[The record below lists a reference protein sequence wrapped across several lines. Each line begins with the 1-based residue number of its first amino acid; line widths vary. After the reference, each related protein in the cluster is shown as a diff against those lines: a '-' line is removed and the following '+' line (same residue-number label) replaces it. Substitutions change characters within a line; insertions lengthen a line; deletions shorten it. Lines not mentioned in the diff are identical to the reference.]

1 MSRQTGTRNDQ
12 VHRRHNVNRRIGA
25 LLFQALG
32 WALLAGSVS
41 AQDFPTKPVSIV
53 VPFPPGGA
61 AANIPT
67 IVAEKVSRDIGSRI
81 IIEHKPGAGSL
92 IGTLDVKR
100 GPKDGYRM
108 LMLASTLAA
117 TLAVRDDP
125 GVTIDDFVPVVRLAK
140 DYFVIVAGPA
150 LKAKNLSSMRE
161 VIEYA
166 KKNPGVLNVGS
177 TGAGTTLHLGLEQI
191 GSELG
196 IKTTRVDYQGMAP
209 IYTDLMGG
217 RVEIMVD
224 VLGNAMRYHGSN
236 EVRIIA
242 VAAPNRVESHSGIP
256 TLKEMGM
263 NDGVLEAWWG
273 LAVPAGTPPNRIA
286 FLEKAFL
293 AAGDDKETR
302 DKVSATGTIPT
313 FEPGAVMQ
321 RVLERDYKMW
331 SKVVKDHGITAK

>member
-1 MSRQTGTRNDQ
+1 
-12 VHRRHNVNRRIGA
+12 VNRGISVFLFGA
-25 LLFQALG
+25 LA
-32 WALLAGSVS
+32 WAFLAASAG
-41 AQDFPTKPVSIV
+41 AQDFPTKPISIV

-117 TLAVRDDP
+117 TLALREDP

-140 DYFVIVAGPA
+140 DYFVVVAGPA
-150 LKAKNLSSMRE
+150 LKAKNLSTMKD

-191 GSELG
+191 ASELG
-196 IKTTRVDYQGMAP
+196 IKVTRIDYQGMAP

-236 EVRIIA
+236 DVHIIA
-242 VAAPNRVESHSGIP
+242 VAAPNRVESLGDIP
-256 TLKEMGM
+256 TLKELGM
-263 NDGVLEAWWG
+263 TDGVLEAWWG
-273 LAVPAGTPPNRIA
+273 LAVPAGTPPSRIA

-293 AAGDDKETR
+293 AAGNDKETR
-302 DKVSATGTIPT
+302 ERISATGTIPT
-313 FEPGAVMQ
+313 FDTGAVMQ
-321 RVLERDYKMW
+321 GVLERDYKMW
-331 SKVVKDHGITAK
+331 SKVVKDHGITVTK